1 MKMSG
6 SYFFKFR
13 GFLVLFWMIMV
24 IISCQEE
31 GSIKTEEVA
40 LFRAA
45 DYVDFKAGNIP
56 LVISV
61 PHGGILKP
69 SIIPN
74 RTCNN
79 AVNVLDEFT
88 IELGNAI
95 MVEFAKSGLKP
106 YFIVNKIHRS
116 KMDANRKRM
125 DASCGNLDA
134 QAVWDLFH
142 GHIQNSLKEVDTK
155 FKKGLFIDLHG
166 HGNPKQRIELGY
178 LLYDDELAL
187 PNETLNSSEL
197 TAVSSIQ
204 NLVKNNISGSSHT
217 DLLKGDM
224 AYGSFLEQ
232 KGFPSVPSAADPVPL
247 QMDNYFSGGY
257 NTANYSSYMGGAI
270 DGIQLECNR
279 SGLRETQAEREA
291 FAVAFVSATILF
303 LETHYFEELPKL

>member
-1 MKMSG
+1 MKIPG
-6 SYFFKFR
+6 SYFFKLR
-13 GFLVLFWMIMV
+13 RFLILFYGSIVL
-24 IISCQEE
+24 ISCQEE

-40 LFRAA
+40 LFNAA
-45 DYVDFKAGNIP
+45 DYVGFEVGNIP
-56 LVISV
+56 LVLSV
-61 PHGGILKP
+61 PHGGSLRP
-69 SIIPN
+69 SKIPN

-88 IELGNAI
+88 LELGNTI
-95 MVEFAKSGLKP
+95 MLEFAKTGLKP
-106 YFIVNKIHRS
+106 YFIVNKMHRS
-116 KMDANRKRM
+116 KMDANRNRT
-125 DASCGNLDA
+125 DASCGNSDA

-142 GHIQNSLKEVDTK
+142 GHIQNSIKGVDTK

-197 TAVSSIQ
+197 LAVSSIQ
-204 NLVKNNISGSSHT
+204 NLVKNNVSGSSHT
-217 DLLKGDM
+217 DLLKGDK
-224 AYGSFLEQ
+224 AYGSLLEQ

-247 QMDNYFSGGY
+247 RTDNYFSGGY
-257 NTANYSSYMGGAI
+257 NTANYSSYKGGAI

-291 FAVAFVSATILF
+291 FAVTFVSATITF
-303 LETHYFEELPKL
+303 LETHYFKELPKL